1 MVLFV
6 LYSDEVAAISRVSL
20 GKPHHILGMHQ
31 CLNDCY
37 VNAYLPR
44 ATAAFVLRINEETG
58 EPIFKYPMT
67 EIGSQGFFTVKI

>member
-1 MVLFV
+1 MEIFV
-6 LYSDEVAAISRVSL
+6 LKSDEVAAITR
-20 GKPHHILGMHQ
+20 GTHGNPHHILGMHQ

-58 EPIFKYPMT
+58 EPISYDRDR
-67 EIGSQGFFTVKI
+67 FTGIFYSEDRG